1 MDIQQFVA
9 NGNTTEFSFSFTI
22 AKGTLVNVYKT
33 LVGNDVD
40 ETNDLLQNTD
50 YNLAYTDDSADF
62 TDGKITFNVAPAN
75 GDYIT
80 ITPVLD
86 GNTNIDFTAQNEL
99 SADNLNQALA
109 KHTTPLNFSFELW
122 KDRVTRY
129 PINVKQDEISSY
141 NTILPP
147 LSDGGFWRRVGNTM
161 FAQKYDDF
169 VSEVT
174 NSITTFNNDV
184 EQVTISNQTGS
195 TFSLSAFTSG
205 DISQNTLD
213 VFKNGLKLSI
223 TGDYTVD
230 STSNSITFVTALIS
244 TDTVYIIK
252 PLIKESNTFM
262 DTEGDNAI
270 FTNNTKIADK
280 SLTNTVFNTNTK
292 VANKDMSNAS
302 LATETS
308 QGVSRIATQSET
320 NTGTVTNAFVT
331 PATLRSILTSIVT
344 PVGHVGFFY
353 SRNAPANYLRIDGTH
368 WSKTTYSELWSA
380 LQNEPEVSSDTNDF
394 WINDNRGYVIR
405 STNDSII
412 GLDSTRTLGSVQD
425 GTNIN
430 TNIYEQTVI
439 EMENT
444 DGDVQ
449 NNVNTLGSGQN
460 STPQTNGIKKRIR
473 MANIAYNSYI
483 KYTLGF

>member
-9 NGNTTEFSFSFTI
+9 NGNTTEFSFSFII

-33 LVGNDVD
+33 LVGNDVN

-50 YNLAYTDDSADF
+50 YNLAYTDDNADF

-169 VSEVT
+169 VKEVT
-174 NSITTFNNDV
+174 NSITTFNNDL

-270 FTNNTKIADK
+270 FTTKSKIANK
-280 SLTNTVFNTNTK
+280 NLTNIEFNTSTK
-292 VANKDMSNAS
+292 VANKDMSNAR

-320 NTGTVTNAFVT
+320 DTGIVTNAFVT
-331 PATLRSILTSIVT
+331 PATLKQYPGNFNLQLWEEQKSPIIIDTSGEGDHIVT
-344 PVGHVGFFY
+344 LDLTNVTMNLNNNYTEVFDLSKKKYIYY
-353 SRNAPANYLRIDGTH
+353 SFCITFKSIPNTTSAAYIYRRINGINTMEISYKDIYASIGMK
-368 WSKTTYSELWSA
+368 KTFCVNQILNVKGSSETF
-380 LQNEPEVSSDTNDF
+380 NIYKVNNDLSQQT
-394 WINDNRGYVIR
+394 DNRIH
-405 STNDSII
+405 I
-412 GLDSTRTLGSVQD
+412 LGWV
-425 GTNIN
+425 
-430 TNIYEQTVI
+430 
-439 EMENT
+439 
-444 DGDVQ
+444 
-449 NNVNTLGSGQN
+449 
-460 STPQTNGIKKRIR
+460 
-473 MANIAYNSYI
+473 
-483 KYTLGF
+483 